1 MTPISIKLL
10 LNYGMIS
17 QIWVSNKTKLSN
29 FPYKLKKF
37 CGLNIFPN
45 KSLYIDIDSIP
56 PEWVNKNDYSYKYL
70 PSYHFI
76 CLFASSINN
85 SERYYNQTE
94 PTGYK
99 FSVSDI
105 EKFRAHTHNIIQI
118 RKHSLH
124 YLSFLSIN
132 SLQLLYLSNYLS
144 VSLSNEFELW
154 ISISIKYFQILLL
167 LVLFYLQSTYSILLL
182 FRLFLT
188 ISSLLYCLSVLDCGY
203 GLI

>member
-1 MTPISIKLL
+1 
-10 LNYGMIS
+10 MIS

-29 FPYKLKKF
+29 FPYNLKKF
-37 CGLNIFPN
+37 CKLNIFPN

-105 EKFRAHTHNIIQI
+105 EKFRAHAHNIIQM

-124 YLSFLSIN
+124 YLYFLSIN
-132 SLQLLYLSNYLS
+132 SLQLLYLSNYLF

-154 ISISIKYFQILLL
+154 ISISISIKYFQILLL
-167 LVLFYLQSTYSILLL
+167 LVLFYLQPTYSILFL

-203 GLI
+203 GLL